1 MADVHPLPA
10 DVPADLAEELFVESH
25 AHYVIVWSILAT
37 LTGVEWVYALI
48 FKDHFPVLVLGLVS
62 LALVKAGMVG
72 WFFMHLKF
80 ERKWVYILIIPACVM
95 AVFLTLALCPDMAMK
110 PVVEENAGEEETW
123 LVPRSNAEGTPA
135 IDLAWLS
142 PAGPIAPAGFD
153 RFGLSS

>member
-1 MADVHPLPA
+1 MADVPPL
-10 DVPADLAEELFVESH
+10 PADLAEELAAESH
-25 AHYVIVWSILAT
+25 APYMKIWAILAI
-37 LTGVEWVYALI
+37 LTAVEYFYALL
-48 FKDHFPVLVLGLVS
+48 FKDHFPLLVLGLVS

-80 ERKWVYILIIPACVM
+80 ERKWVYILIVPACVM

-110 PVVEENAGEEETW
+110 PVVEENPGEDETW
-123 LVPRSNAEGTPA
+123 FVPQPNAEATPA

-153 RFGLSS
+153 RFGLS

>member
-1 MADVHPLPA
+1 MADVHPL
-10 DVPADLAEELFVESH
+10 PADLAEELFVESH
-25 AHYVIVWSILAT
+25 AHYVRIWAILGV
-37 LTGVEWVYALI
+37 LTGVEYVYALV
-48 FKDHFPVLVLGLVS
+48 FKDHFAVLVLGLVS
-62 LALVKAGMVG
+62 LALVKASMVG

-95 AVFLTLALCPDMAMK
+95 AAFLTLALCPDMAMK
-110 PVVEENAGEEETW
+110 PAVEENPGEEESW

-142 PAGPIAPAGFD
+142 PVGPIAPAGFD

>member
-10 DVPADLAEELFVESH
+10 DMAEELAVESH
-25 AHYVIVWSILAT
+25 APYMRVWATLAI
-37 LTGVEWVYALI
+37 LTGVEYVYALG
-48 FKDHFPVLVLGLVS
+48 FKDHFLVLVLGLVS

-110 PVVEENAGEEETW
+110 PVVEENAGEDETW
-123 LVPRSNAEGTPA
+123 IVPLWNAEATPA

-153 RFGLSS
+153 RIALSS

>member
-10 DVPADLAEELFVESH
+10 DMAEELAVESH
-25 AHYVIVWSILAT
+25 APYVRIWAILAV
-37 LTGVEWVYALI
+37 LTAVEYFYALI

-80 ERKWVYILIIPACVM
+80 ERKWVYILIVPACVM

-123 LVPRSNAEGTPA
+123 LVPRSNAEETPA
-135 IDLAWLS
+135 INLVWLS
-142 PAGPIAPAGFD
+142 QAGPIAPARCA

>member
-10 DVPADLAEELFVESH
+10 DMAEELTVESH
-25 AHYVIVWSILAT
+25 APYVRIWFILAV
-37 LTGVEWVYALI
+37 LTAVEYFYALI

-80 ERKWVYILIIPACVM
+80 ERKWVYILIVPACVM

-123 LVPRSNAEGTPA
+123 LVPRSNAAETPA
-135 IDLAWLS
+135 INLVWLS
-142 PAGPIAPAGFD
+142 QAGPIAPARCD

>member
-1 MADVHPLPA
+1 MADVQPL
-10 DVPADLAEELFVESH
+10 PADLAEELFVESH
-25 AHYVIVWSILAT
+25 AHYVRIWAILGV
-37 LTGVEWVYALI
+37 LTAVEYFYALV
-48 FKDHFPVLVLGLVS
+48 FKDHFAVLVLGLVS
-62 LALVKAGMVG
+62 LALVKASMVG

-95 AVFLTLALCPDMAMK
+95 AAFLTLALCPDMAMK

-142 PAGPIAPAGFD
+142 PAGPIAPARCD
-153 RFGLSS
+153 RFGFSS

>member
-1 MADVHPLPA
+1 MSTP
-10 DVPADLAEELFVESH
+10 S
-25 AHYVIVWSILAT
+25 
-37 LTGVEWVYALI
+37 I
-48 FKDHFPVLVLGLVS
+48 FKDHFPILVLGLVS

-95 AVFLTLALCPDMAMK
+95 AVFLTLMLCPDMAMK
-110 PVVEENAGEEETW
+110 PVVEENAGEDES
-123 LVPRSNAEGTPA
+123 LARAAIGSVGIPA

>member
-10 DVPADLAEELFVESH
+10 DMAEELAVESH
-25 AHYVIVWSILAT
+25 APYLKVWAILAV
-37 LTGVEWVYALI
+37 LTAVEYFYAMI

-80 ERKWVYILIIPACVM
+80 ERKWVYLLIVPACVM

-123 LVPRSNAEGTPA
+123 LVPRSNAEATPA
-135 IDLAWLS
+135 IDLVWLS
-142 PAGPIAPAGFD
+142 QAGPIAPARRD

>member
-10 DVPADLAEELFVESH
+10 EMAEELAAESH
-25 AHYVIVWSILAT
+25 APYLKIWAILAV
-37 LTGVEWVYALI
+37 LTAVEYVYAL
-48 FKDHFPVLVLGLVS
+48 FLKDHFTVLVLGLVS

-95 AVFLTLALCPDMAMK
+95 AVFLTLALCPDIAMK
-110 PVVEENAGEEETW
+110 PVVEENPGEDETW
-123 LVPRSNAEGTPA
+123 VFPRSNAEGTPA
-135 IDLAWLS
+135 IDLLS
-142 PAGPIAPAGFD
+142 YSQAAPIVPARFD

>member
-1 MADVHPLPA
+1 MAEVHPL
-10 DVPADLAEELFVESH
+10 PADLAEELAVESH
-25 AHYVIVWSILAT
+25 APYWKIWAILAV

-48 FKDHFPVLVLGLVS
+48 FKDHFPLLVFGLVS

-80 ERKWVYILIIPACVM
+80 ERKWVYILIVPACVM
-95 AVFLTLALCPDMAMK
+95 AIFLTLALCPDMAMR
-110 PVVEENAGEEETW
+110 PAADDNAGEDQTW
-123 LVPRSNAEGTPA
+123 NVPRWNAEGSPA
-135 IDLAWLS
+135 IDLAWSS

>member
-1 MADVHPLPA
+1 MADVQPL
-10 DVPADLAEELFVESH
+10 PADLAEELFVESH
-25 AHYVIVWSILAT
+25 AHYVRIWAILGV
-37 LTGVEWVYALI
+37 LTAVEYFYALI

-62 LALVKAGMVG
+62 LALVKASMVG

-95 AVFLTLALCPDMAMK
+95 AVFLTLALSPDMAMK
-110 PVVEENAGEEETW
+110 PVVEENPGEEETW

-142 PAGPIAPAGFD
+142 PAGPIAPARWD
-153 RFGLSS
+153 RFGLLS

>member
-10 DVPADLAEELFVESH
+10 DMVEELAVESH
-25 AHYVIVWSILAT
+25 APYVRIWAILAV
-37 LTGVEWVYALI
+37 LTAVEYFYALI

-80 ERKWVYILIIPACVM
+80 ERKWVYILIVPACVM
-95 AVFLTLALCPDMAMK
+95 AIFLTLALCPDMAMK

-135 IDLAWLS
+135 IDLVWLS
-142 PAGPIAPAGFD
+142 QAGPIAPARCD